1 VVGQV
6 DRLRRLAV
14 DLSWRELAEGAVR
27 PGRVVVPQV
36 LGQHPVQ
43 VVLIDDQQPVEDL
56 PAQGADEPLS
66 KMSWVRLVSSD

>member
-14 DLSWRELAEGAVR
+14 GLSWRELAEGAVR
-27 PGRVVVPQV
+27 PGRVVVPQI
-36 LGQHPVQ
+36 LGQHPLQ

-66 KMSWVRLVSSD
+66 K